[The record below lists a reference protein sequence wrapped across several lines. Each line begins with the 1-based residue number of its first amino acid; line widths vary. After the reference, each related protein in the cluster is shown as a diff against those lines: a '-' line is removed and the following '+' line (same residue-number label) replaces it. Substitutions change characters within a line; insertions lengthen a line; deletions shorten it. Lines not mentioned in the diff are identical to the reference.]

1 VITGSLSAW
10 RSQARAWSPS
20 SAIVWIAWAVIVALF
35 LMALAAPII
44 APHGPNAIELGNSLA
59 PPSADH
65 LLGTDS
71 TGRDICSRLIYG
83 ARASLFGPLIVVAVS
98 TVVGV
103 PLGLEA
109 GYRRGVVDSALSR
122 TWDVMF
128 AFPSLLL
135 AIVIVATFGAG
146 FWTATIAITIVYVPV
161 IARVT
166 RGAVLVERDK
176 AYVELCRIQGFADR
190 RTMWRHV
197 LPNCSSTISSQA
209 TLNYGYALL
218 DLAGL
223 AFLGLGVRPPTA
235 DWGVMLAAGR
245 TDLLLGS
252 YGAVVSASVAI
263 ALTVVAF
270 NIVGDALAEKAV
282 GGR

>member
-1 VITGSLSAW
+1 
-10 RSQARAWSPS
+10 
-20 SAIVWIAWAVIVALF
+20 
-35 LMALAAPII
+35 M
-44 APHGPNAIELGNSLA
+44 
-59 PPSADH
+59 
-65 LLGTDS
+65 S
-71 TGRDICSRLIYG
+71 T
-83 ARASLFGPLIVVAVS
+83 A
-98 TVVGV
+98 VGV
-103 PLGLEA
+103 PLGLQA
-109 GYRRGVVDSALSR
+109 GYRRGAVDATLSR

-146 FWTATIAITIVYVPV
+146 FWTATLAITIVYVPV
-161 IARVT
+161 MARVT
-166 RGAVLVERDK
+166 RGAVLMERDK

-197 LPNCSSTISSQA
+197 LPNCAATISSQA
-209 TLNYGYALL
+209 TLNYGYALI

-235 DWGVMLAAGR
+235 DWGEMLATGR

-270 NIVGDALAEKAV
+270 NIAGDALAERAV
-282 GGR
+282 GRR